1 MFNLYT
7 LKNKL
12 ILYFSIIF
20 IIVSLCISFFY
31 SNYTKDLLE
40 QKIIDNTQN
49 NLNYILSNVD
59 QQLRQC
65 QELSDWIYLNRNLD
79 KILVRNYSDPKYN
92 LEYDISAAYKVLN
105 DRILNSSIGKYMVSV
120 IIEGKNSV
128 YLKLFEEA
136 DYIDI
141 KALKATEWFQEGIAT
156 EKFLCNGIEDNLA
169 KKKVNSTLFFP
180 FARKVIF
187 ADTRKQIGWQVI
199 SFSPE
204 LISSS
209 IRDFEVPQGDFLFL
223 VDEQGRCL
231 YSSNS
236 KYLGQDLSDSIALSN
251 KESVKDHYI
260 TTFLGEKVLAVTQKS
275 AYSNFKIVHLVDYSI
290 IEEQRTTAT
299 NIAFIIIIITITIS
313 CLLTV
318 FLSSNLTRPL
328 RRIKNRMDYISKGNF
343 RLEPEL
349 EGNDEIG
356 ELGKGINQLAFN
368 IDELISKVKSEEHA
382 KKELEFKVL
391 QSQINPHFVYN
402 ALNSIKVMAMMQK
415 ADGIYET
422 VTALG
427 DLLKETSKGAMS
439 QITIEEE
446 LKLLD
451 KYITIQKIRKKG
463 LIQVIYSID
472 NEVVLYKIPKFTLQP
487 IIENSIVH
495 GFEGKKGVGI
505 LNISASIVEDNIL
518 IEIRD
523 NGVGIPQDKISSIL
537 KDTKKGERYNNVG
550 LINIDERI
558 KLTYGEQYGLSFES
572 KHMEYSIVR
581 INIPKKL

>member
-1 MFNLYT
+1 
-7 LKNKL
+7 
-12 ILYFSIIF
+12 
-20 IIVSLCISFFY
+20 
-31 SNYTKDLLE
+31 
-40 QKIIDNTQN
+40 
-49 NLNYILSNVD
+49 
-59 QQLRQC
+59 
-65 QELSDWIYLNRNLD
+65 
-79 KILVRNYSDPKYN
+79 
-92 LEYDISAAYKVLN
+92 
-105 DRILNSSIGKYMVSV
+105 MVSV
-120 IIEGKNSV
+120 IIEGKNNV

-141 KALKATEWFQEGIAT
+141 NKLKANEWFQKGLST
-156 EKFLCNGIEDNLA
+156 EKFSGNGIEDNLA
-169 KKKVNSTLFFP
+169 TKKNSRLFIP

-209 IRDFEVPQGDFLFL
+209 IKDFEVPPGDFLFL
-223 VDEQGRCL
+223 LDEQGRCI
-231 YSSNS
+231 YSSNN
-236 KYLGQDLSDSIALSN
+236 KYLGQDLSSTLPVSSKESN
-251 KESVKDHYI
+251 KDHFV
-260 TTFLGEKVLAVTQKS
+260 TTFLEEKVLAVIQKS

-299 NIAFIIIIITITIS
+299 NIAFIIIVITITFS

-343 RLEPEL
+343 HLEPEL

-368 IDELISKVKSEEHA
+368 INQLISKVKSEEQE

-427 DLLKETSKGAMS
+427 DLLKETSKGARS
-439 QITIEEE
+439 QITIAEE
-446 LKLLD
+446 LNLLD
-451 KYITIQKIRKKG
+451 KYIIIQKIRKKG
-463 LIQVIYSID
+463 LIQVNYSVD
-472 NEVVLYKIPKFTLQP
+472 NEVMLYEIPKFTLQP

-505 LNISASIVEDNIL
+505 LNISASIVDDKIL

-523 NGVGIPQDKISSIL
+523 NGVGIPQDKISSFL
-537 KDTKKGERYNNVG
+537 KAATNGERYNNVG
-550 LINIDERI
+550 LINIDQRI

-581 INIPKKL
+581 ISIPKEV

>member
-20 IIVSLCISFFY
+20 VIVSLCVSFFY
-31 SNYTKDLLE
+31 SNYTKHLLE
-40 QKIIDNTQN
+40 KNIIDNTQN

-65 QELSDWIYLNRNLD
+65 QELSDWLYLNRNLD
-79 KILVRNYSDPKYN
+79 KILVRDYSDPKYN
-92 LEYDISAAYKVLN
+92 FDYDISAAYKVLN
-105 DRILNSSIGKYMVSV
+105 DRILNSSIGKYIVSV
-120 IIEGKNSV
+120 IIEGKNNV

-136 DYIDI
+136 DSIDVNL
-141 KALKATEWFQEGIAT
+141 LKATQWFKNGIST
-156 EKFLCNGIEDNLA
+156 EKFFYNGIEDNLA
-169 KKKVNSTLFFP
+169 KNRVNSKVLP

-187 ADTRKQIGWQVI
+187 ADTRKPIGWQVI

-209 IRDFEVPQGDFLFL
+209 IKDFEVPNRDFLFL
-223 VDEQGRCL
+223 VDGQGRCL
-231 YSSNS
+231 YSSNN
-236 KYLGQDLSDSIALSN
+236 KYLGQDLSNIMPLPNN
-251 KESVKDHYI
+251 KKTKDHFV
-260 TTFLGEKVLAVTQKS
+260 TSFLGEKVLVVYEKS
-275 AYSNFKIVHLVDYSI
+275 IYSKFQIVHLVDYTI

-299 NIAFIIIIITITIS
+299 RVAFLIIVITISIS

-328 RRIKNRMDYISKGNF
+328 RRIKYRMDCISKGDF
-343 RLEPEL
+343 HPEPEL
-349 EGNDEIG
+349 EGNNEIG
-356 ELGKGINQLAFN
+356 ELGKGINQLAIN
-368 IDELISKVKSEEHA
+368 IDQLINKVKSEEHA

-402 ALNSIKVMAMMQK
+402 ALNSIKVMAMLQK

-427 DLLKETSKGAMS
+427 DLLKETSKGAMT
-439 QITIEEE
+439 QISIQEE
-446 LKLLD
+446 LNLLD
-451 KYITIQKIRKKG
+451 KYITIQKIRRKG
-463 LIQVIYSID
+463 LIQVNYSID
-472 NEVVLYKIPKFTLQP
+472 TEVALCKIPKFTLQP
-487 IIENSIVH
+487 IIENSIMH

-505 LNISASIVEDNIL
+505 LDISVRRTDDKIL

-523 NGVGIPQDKISSIL
+523 NGVGIPQDKISSLL
-537 KDTKKGERYNNVG
+537 KDATKGERYNNVG

-581 INIPKKL
+581 ICIPMEL

>member
-1 MFNLYT
+1 VFNLYT

-12 ILYFSIIF
+12 ILYFSIVF

-40 QKIIDNTQN
+40 QNIIDNTQN

-79 KILVRNYSDPKYN
+79 KILVRDYSDPKYN
-92 LEYDISAAYKVLN
+92 FEYDISAAYKVLN

-120 IIEGKNSV
+120 IIEGKNNV
-128 YLKLFEEA
+128 FLKLFEEA
-136 DYIDI
+136 DYVDI
-141 KALKATEWFQEGIAT
+141 KTLKATDWFQEGIST

-169 KKKVNSTLFFP
+169 TEKVNSTLFFP

-199 SFSPE
+199 GFSPE

-209 IRDFEVPQGDFLFL
+209 IKDFEVPRGDFLFL
-223 VDEQGRCL
+223 LDGQGRCL
-231 YSSNS
+231 YSNNN
-236 KYLGQDLSDSIALSN
+236 KYLGQDLSNIIALSS
-251 KESVKDHYI
+251 KESKKDFFVS
-260 TTFLGEKVLAVTQKS
+260 TFSGEKVLVVLQKS

-290 IEEQRTTAT
+290 IEEQRTTTT
-299 NIAFIIIIITITIS
+299 NIAFIIIVITITIS

-343 RLEPEL
+343 HLEPEL

-368 IDELISKVKSEEHA
+368 IDQLINKVKSEEHA

-427 DLLKETSKGAMS
+427 DLLKETSKGAMT
-439 QITIEEE
+439 QITIAEEIN
-446 LKLLD
+446 LLD
-451 KYITIQKIRKKG
+451 KYIVIQKIRRKG
-463 LIQVIYSID
+463 LIQVNYSID
-472 NEVVLYKIPKFTLQP
+472 NEVLLYKIPKFTLQP

-495 GFEGKKGVGI
+495 GFEGKKGVGV
-505 LNISASIVEDNIL
+505 LNISASIIEDNIL
-518 IEIRD
+518 IEIHD
-523 NGVGIPQDKISSIL
+523 NGVGIPQDKISNIL
-537 KDTKKGERYNNVG
+537 KDAIKGERYNNVG

-581 INIPKKL
+581 INIPKEV